1 MSKNRIIET
10 DMNYLSITGCKRVLH
25 YILLALVIQAMD
37 ENVIRVQDIDDLTT
51 VFCLDQMIGKL

>member
-25 YILLALVIQAMD
+25 YILLALVMQAMD
-37 ENVIRVQDIDDLTT
+37 DNVIRVQDIDDLST
-51 VFCLDQMIGKL
+51 VINLEMMVGKL